1 MNKENIKFSIII
13 PAHNEE
19 KYIGRCLDSV
29 TAAAEPYKEQVEIIV
44 VLNRCTDRTEEIAN
58 SYNCITVKNDD
69 KNLSKIRNAGAK
81 VAKGE
86 ILITIDADTRM
97 TKKNLLARVERNLSS
112 GIFIGG
118 GVTGQLERIS
128 LGIIASLTAQA
139 IPLYF
144 KYGLISVG
152 IFWCYKKDF
161 EAINGFDEDM
171 LLAEDCDFAQR
182 LAIWGLKNGK
192 LYGTIPDA
200 MVTSSRKFDKNGD
213 WLLVKRP
220 ELIWSYLKGNDKKH
234 ADEMYYDFE
243 N

>member
-1 MNKENIKFSIII
+1 
-13 PAHNEE
+13 
-19 KYIGRCLDSV
+19 
-29 TAAAEPYKEQVEIIV
+29 
-44 VLNRCTDRTEEIAN
+44 
-58 SYNCITVKNDD
+58 NCITVKNDD

-81 VAKGE
+81 MAKGE

-97 TKKNLLARVERNLSS
+97 TKNLLARVERNLSS

-118 GVTGQLERIS
+118 GVTGKLERSS
-128 LGIIASLTAQA
+128 LGIITSLTALA
-139 IPLYF
+139 IPLFF
-144 KYGLISVG
+144 KYGLISIG

-192 LYGTIPDA
+192 LFGTISNA
-200 MVTSSRKFDKNGD
+200 MITSSRKFDKNGD
-213 WLLVKRP
+213 WFLVKRP
-220 ELIWSYLKGNDKKH
+220 ELIWAYLKGNDKKH
-234 ADEMYYDFE
+234 ADEMYYDNE